1 MLMRKLTNKQEKFCI
16 NYLLNNNATEAAI
29 KAGYSKDTAVVI
41 ASQNLT
47 KLNVKERIKELR
59 DKTESAKIMSVQERR
74 EMLTLIARFGGKLS
88 IPAIAELNKM
98 GGDYAPTRQDITTK
112 GEALKG
118 TTIFNIVNP
127 QTKDL
132 LSRLEN
138 GEREPKQLE
147 SNTNIPS
154 EPIGLPIGQ
163 TNNSQWGRLL

>member
-1 MLMRKLTNKQEKFCI
+1 MKLTIKQEKFAF
-16 NYLLNNNATEAAI
+16 NLFQGMTQSEAYT
-29 KAGYSKDTAVVI
+29 KAGYTCKAITTTNSAASRLAKDVNI
-41 ASQNLT
+41 QNRLH
-47 KLNVKERIKELR
+47 ELQA
-59 DKTESAKIMSVQERR
+59 KQESSKIMGVQERR

-147 SNTNIPS
+147 SNTDIPS

>member
-1 MLMRKLTNKQEKFCI
+1 MRKLTNKQEKFCI

-147 SNTNIPS
+147 SNTNLSS
-154 EPIGLPIGQ
+154 EPERLPIGQ
-163 TNNSQWGRLL
+163 TNNSQ

>member
-147 SNTNIPS
+147 PNTDIPS

>member
-1 MLMRKLTNKQEKFCI
+1 MRKLTNKQEKFCI

-132 LSRLEN
+132 LSSLEN

-147 SNTNIPS
+147 SNTDISS

-163 TNNSQWGRLL
+163 TNNSQ

>member
-147 SNTNIPS
+147 SNTNLSS
-154 EPIGLPIGQ
+154 EPERLPIGQ
-163 TNNSQWGRLL
+163 TNNSQ